1 MSHHEGDRYVQNES
15 VVCKWVSQVKYD
27 WMSAVVGESGPL
39 LSPTNS
45 QGPLVINKWVE
56 GVNLA

>member
-39 LSPTNS
+39 FS